1 MSVDGPTAFTPS
13 ENADPAVS
21 AAPLNSPVEVGV
33 RVLMVL
39 TEAYPEKLD
48 VNRLVLLDHGV
59 LHSADLGGPESLH
72 PALPVRAGELSVKR
86 DAVEAGLQLM
96 IRAGLVQMSLAPDGV
111 QFHAGEGAHHFVEIL
126 GSTYA
131 TTLHER
137 VAWVVRNFDD
147 LSEHS
152 LRRQMRGIFASWS
165 EEFEAP
171 DVSTQERGELS

>member
-13 ENADPAVS
+13 EDGDPADS

-96 IRAGLVQMSLAPDGV
+96 IRAGLVQMSLTPDGV

-147 LSEHS
+147 LSENS

-165 EEFEAP
+165 EEFETTKA
-171 DVSTQERGELS
+171 STQERGESS